1 MNKIVK
7 GFMFLSMGTFLFS
20 QNILTNPSFE
30 DSLTSWNIWPT
41 DKTNRSIESTGNN
54 VHESTATVTARSGS
68 KMLKTWGQYDGGNDN
83 ETPSYYEGETKA
95 GTSYN
100 FSIYAL
106 THPDDAIRDGGKAY
120 IKIKFFDSS
129 WAELAGASSD
139 TVGGADST
147 WRHLSAQA
155 VAPEGAAMV
164 QAAIIYFQKGWSGG
178 SVYWDDAYFTTNS
191 FTQLGVVTSK
201 TLWAGSGGDIRGM
214 AAGTDLDGDGKQE
227 VWTTHYNVPNYKNG
241 LGGDGVYGFEYVGS
255 DTLVQIFD
263 ETSPFT
269 PQNML
274 NYAGNEGFEVGDY
287 TTWNIYPTSLTNR
300 SLEKTGNNIYGG
312 VNGTDTVT
320 AKTGTYMLK
329 TWGQNTGADNTTPS
343 YYEGDS
349 KEGMSYTFGGYGNT
363 FSPDSLKD
371 GSQAWL
377 QIKFFDSS
385 WSELAG
391 GTSDT
396 LSGVS
401 APNKWHHLT
410 VAATAPANTAK
421 VQAVIVHSQK
431 GYSGGSVY
439 WDDMDLSMVVGPKS
453 TYGTGT
459 RNVATGDL
467 DGDGKGEVIFIKGR
481 YTTDPQAGIWVYE
494 ADGTDNGFS
503 DPWHINLNAFA
514 SDSVYGGYTE
524 NLVVDDVDGD
534 GLDEIVF
541 AFNGGSNPT
550 TGYSTYSED
559 RFFIVGVEG
568 DIGVLPKAV
577 EEFVIAPRDRNKDG
591 TRGNDHGGGSAMS
604 MVVADTDGDGK
615 KEIAF
620 FSWNGGNMFV
630 AEATGANAYSAP
642 DSGEYARF
650 GSSSFPGNTAGKDD
664 FTFNPTAIDM
674 DGDGKDEIYATGYY
688 TQNLYV
694 YADKDGDAQKIG
706 ADELSLVSRGHRFGL
721 AAVNSV
727 KDHGAGYF
735 NMSPYGGVPTLFAGG
750 NSGSELSK
758 LTLKADSSV
767 LGGVSSWDVVRY
779 NTNAGGGFNNK
790 PVAGVDFDRDG
801 KGEVV
806 LAYQAVDDGGIY
818 IQIMEYSESSV
829 KLSVDRELTIITPE
843 DYQLS
848 QNYPNPFNPTTTI
861 QYTLPMRDQIT
872 VTVYNML
879 GQEVVRLMNNESKPA
894 GTYQISWN
902 GMDKNGVQVSS
913 GMYFYTMSSPH
924 MQKTMRMTF
933 LK

>member
-30 DSLTSWNIWPT
+30 DSLTSWNIYPT
-41 DKTNRSIESTGNN
+41 DKTNRSIESSGNN

-100 FSIYAL
+100 FSIYAF

-139 TVGGADST
+139 TVSGADST

-178 SVYWDDAYFTTNS
+178 SVYWDDAYFTTNH
-191 FTQLGVVTSK
+191 FTQIGLVSSK
-201 TLWAGSGGDIRGM
+201 TLWAGSGGDVRGM
-214 AAGTDLDGDGKQE
+214 AAGSDLDGDGKHE
-227 VWTTHYNVPNYKNG
+227 VWATHYNIPGYKGG
-241 LGGDGVYGFEYVGS
+241 LGGDGVYGFEYVGA

-263 ETSPFT
+263 ETAPFAPNNILT
-269 PQNML
+269 NPGFEDSLTAWNV
-274 NYAGNEGFEVGDY
+274 YPPEKAGYASVTAGN
-287 TTWNIYPTSLTNR
+287 S
-300 SLEKTGNNIYGG
+300 
-312 VNGTDTVT
+312 TDTT
-320 AKTGTYMLK
+320 RSGSLMLK
-329 TWGQNTGADNTTPS
+329 MSGIQEASGGASENPR
-343 YYEGDS
+343 YYENQAAVPGHHYIF
-349 KEGMSYTFGGYGNT
+349 EGYGYT
-363 FSPDSLKD
+363 PASDSLV
-371 GSQAWL
+371 GTSQAFLWL
-377 QIKFFDSS
+377 KFFDAS
-385 WSELAG
+385 WSMLGSDSSSIMNSTTPTGTWTPLVVAG
-391 GTSDT
+391 
-396 LSGVS
+396 
-401 APNKWHHLT
+401 
-410 VAATAPANTAK
+410 TAPAGTK
-421 VQAVIVHSQK
+421 TVQAVVN
-431 GYSGGSVY
+431 YSNSGAAGAWGGVAHF
-439 WDDMDLSMVVGPKS
+439 DDMALWRAVGPRS

-467 DGDGKGEVIFIKGR
+467 DGDGKGEVIFVKGR
-481 YTTDPQAGIWVYE
+481 FTDDPQSGVWVYE

-503 DPWHINLNAFA
+503 APWHVNINAFA
-514 SDSVYGGYTE
+514 SDSVKYGTTE
-524 NLVVDDVDGD
+524 NVVVDDVDGD
-534 GLDEIVF
+534 GRDELLF
-541 AFNGGSNPT
+541 SFNGTTNPNA
-550 TGYSTYSED
+550 GYSTYSED
-559 RFFIVGVEG
+559 RFFVMGVEG

-591 TRGNDHGGGSAMS
+591 VRGNDHGGGSAVS

-615 KEIAF
+615 KEMAF
-620 FSWNGGNMFV
+620 FSWNSGNMFV
-630 AEATGANAYSAP
+630 AEATGANTYAAP
-642 DSGEYARF
+642 DSGEYVRF
-650 GSSSFPGNTAGKDD
+650 GSSAFPGNTAGKDD
-664 FTFNPTAIDM
+664 FSFNPTAIDM

-694 YADKDGDAQKIG
+694 YADRDGDAMKI
-706 ADELSLVSRGHRFGL
+706 DSSEVSLVARGHRFGL

-735 NMSPYGGVPTLFAGG
+735 NMSPYGVPTLFAGG
-750 NSGSELSK
+750 NSGSELAK
-758 LTLKADSSV
+758 ITLRADSSV

-779 NTNAGGGFNNK
+779 DTKAGGGFNNK
-790 PVAGVDFDRDG
+790 PVAGVDFNRNG

-806 LAYQAVDDGGIY
+806 LAYQGTDDGGTY

-894 GTYQISWN
+894 GTYQLSWN